1 MSLYAAAVVPAY
13 NEETRVG
20 TVLQEVLNSGL
31 FETVVAVDDGST
43 DDTFNEIL
51 AHPVV
56 PIRHPENRGK
66 GAALQS
72 GLDRVGCAS
81 AVAFIDSDLLGL
93 KAEHLR
99 DLLIPITRDPKTLMT
114 VARLTGNRVRVNAAQ
129 RFFSILN
136 GQRVL
141 SRAFLNQLPDLGPYR
156 FGVEVFM
163 SRFARDLGPGEMTV
177 TWRDVTHVMKEEK
190 YGLLRGFAERMK
202 MYSEVLATYYHHYPR
217 WYLSQ
222 SEGKPDDS
230 S

>member
-72 GLDRVGCAS
+72 GL
-81 AVAFIDSDLLGL
+81 
-93 KAEHLR
+93 
-99 DLLIPITRDPKTLMT
+99 
-114 VARLTGNRVRVNAAQ
+114 
-129 RFFSILN
+129 
-136 GQRVL
+136 
-141 SRAFLNQLPDLGPYR
+141 
-156 FGVEVFM
+156 
-163 SRFARDLGPGEMTV
+163 
-177 TWRDVTHVMKEEK
+177 
-190 YGLLRGFAERMK
+190 
-202 MYSEVLATYYHHYPR
+202 
-217 WYLSQ
+217 
-222 SEGKPDDS
+222 
-230 S
+230 